1 MDKSLRI
8 GELAART
15 DCNIE
20 TIRFYEREGL
30 LPAPARS
37 DSNYRLYSDANV
49 ERLTF
54 IRHCRSLDMALDDI
68 RMLLK
73 FRDAPDQNCG
83 DIDALLDERIEHV
96 TTRISELQALEK
108 QLKSLRCLCKQE
120 SLAKECGIL
129 NELAAEAQSRQR

>member
-1 MDKSLRI
+1 MGKNLRI

-37 DSNYRLYSDANV
+37 NSNYRLYSDADI

-54 IRHCRSLDMALDDI
+54 IRHCRSLGMALDDI
-68 RMLLK
+68 RTLLK

-83 DIDALLDERIEHV
+83 DVNALLDERIEHV
-96 TTRISELQALEK
+96 ATRITELQALEK

-120 SLAKECGIL
+120 SSAKECGIL

>member
-1 MDKSLRI
+1 MGKSIRI